1 MVSVI
6 ILSYNTKDLLKQCLQ
21 AVEKKLSKIEIEI
34 VVLDNASK
42 DDSVAMIRR
51 EFPTIK
57 LIESSKNLGFAKGVN
72 RAAQIAEGE
81 YFLFLNSDATLQDE
95 GLKDML
101 DILEHDKSVGAI
113 GGALLHSDGKTSE
126 SYGRFYFLPELL
138 RLLFLPKNAKS
149 QIVNKKTSV
158 DWVSGGFMLIRASVF
173 KKLGGFDEHFFM
185 YIEDMELCYRLKK
198 AGLKVIYYPEAKAKH
213 VGQASS
219 NRTFAII
226 NIFKGISYF
235 YKKHRS
241 LIEYYIVKSLLMI
254 KALVAIFIGI
264 VSGNAYLR
272 RTYKQALHEIL

>member
-1 MVSVI
+1 
-6 ILSYNTKDLLKQCLQ
+6 
-21 AVEKKLSKIEIEI
+21 
-34 VVLDNASK
+34 
-42 DDSVAMIRR
+42 
-51 EFPTIK
+51 
-57 LIESSKNLGFAKGVN
+57 
-72 RAAQIAEGE
+72 
-81 YFLFLNSDATLQDE
+81 
-95 GLKDML
+95 
-101 DILEHDKSVGAI
+101 
-113 GGALLHSDGKTSE
+113 
-126 SYGRFYFLPELL
+126 
-138 RLLFLPKNAKS
+138 
-149 QIVNKKTSV
+149 VNKKTSV

-254 KALVAIFIGI
+254 KALIAIFIGI